1 MLPLM
6 DQNALIDGNN
16 GEVRIFI
23 IYHQKKQ
30 LKQQLIGHCDCIMAT
45 KFVLLRRLSRFAKPS
60 LTHRSRSVLLEPLRP
75 IGFSENKSSS
85 RSLITT
91 SRNFCSGPLSPSD
104 DSQVPAAIDYHSL
117 LQEDEFHRLANS
129 TIHDLQEKLEE
140 YGDIVQIDGFDVD
153 YGNEVLTLKLGAL
166 GTYVLNKQTPNRQIW
181 LSSPVRIKV
190 NFHLE
195 VSLSVILMLKTSGLE
210 IGIGPSRFDW
220 DRSAQAWVYRRTRA
234 NLLKMLESELE
245 QLCGEPI
252 NLSSNS

>member
-1 MLPLM
+1 
-6 DQNALIDGNN
+6 
-16 GEVRIFI
+16 
-23 IYHQKKQ
+23 
-30 LKQQLIGHCDCIMAT
+30 MAT

-181 LSSPVRIKV
+181 LSSPV
-190 NFHLE
+190 
-195 VSLSVILMLKTSGLE
+195 S
-210 IGIGPSRFDW
+210 GPSRFDW
-220 DRSAQAWVYRRTRA
+220 DQSAQAWVYRRTRA